1 MRHGF
6 IILLFMLI
14 PLPLSAE
21 VVMTD
26 TWSTTPDR
34 TWIGREWWANRLQDW
49 CIEDGRLV
57 CLESRPTRG
66 VRTAHWITNR
76 LAAGRKGLRLSVDI
90 ETGVEGLRAGP
101 EAFAG
106 FLLGSGGDHVD
117 HRLTAQVHHQPAED
131 GGMLAVVDGN
141 GVVSIRQFD
150 VPGKIPGSWSIGS
163 KVDLKALP
171 LIPGQKQ
178 SGTGLAADKPSR
190 FRLITDQQGEGMTVI
205 AQDPETGS
213 ELSRTRLDQLP
224 LRYRDGGIALVSH
237 RGPKERGRGFAFK
250 DLKSFGDGVRTASDR
265 EFGPVLST
273 MYTID
278 DGVLKLTAQMPPL
291 GSDDTQTADLEI
303 KRDGTWTLIDQGEW
317 DEDSA
322 TFTFRVEDWNADDA
336 IPYRVVYQERRLG
349 DSVPWQG
356 RYQGVFRAEPD
367 DDEVVLAA
375 LNCQK
380 VYTGGLKW
388 NHDGLWM
395 PHVKTVA
402 GVEARDPDLVFF
414 AGDQIYEGDLTPV
427 DRRSIRHSLHDYLYK
442 WYRFCW
448 SFRDL
453 TRNRPAIA
461 IPDDHD
467 VYHGNIWG
475 AGGKKAVK
483 TDSMSAQDSGG
494 YKMPARFVN
503 AVHRTQTSNLP
514 DPHDPTPIEQDISVY
529 YTDLDWGGVSFAVLA
544 DRMFKSSPTV
554 AVPEGKFRNG
564 WPQAEGFDPTI
575 SADVEDAVLLGERQE
590 QFLEEWAVD
599 WDEDDWAKAVLSQT
613 LFCNIATLP
622 EGATSG
628 GVIPG
633 LPVPLP
639 GDYPENYWIIAD
651 ADSNGWPQS
660 GRNRALEMMRMAGAI
675 HVCGDQHLG
684 STVRYGVDEFDD
696 AGWAFC
702 VPAVS
707 NTWPRR
713 WFPPEPGANQ
723 REGDPPYTG
732 QYLDG
737 WGNHMTVAA
746 VSNPVQ
752 TGQSPSNLYDRMPG
766 YGIIRF
772 LRPNREVIFECWPRW
787 TDPGAADDEQ
797 YSGWPVRFPINSGY
811 GEPKYGVARIEC
823 DQAVSP
829 LIRVRSSSDSTIDS
843 VRRLG
848 PGGGVLEL
856 GEAGPWDV
864 EASLDGRDWIMLGT
878 GMSGLEDSEDLP
890 VLRYR

>member
-6 IILLFMLI
+6 IIFLFMFMS
-14 PLPLSAE
+14 LPLSAE

-26 TWSTTPDR
+26 TWSTTPNR

-57 CLESRPTRG
+57 CLESRPTRA
-66 VRTAHWITNR
+66 VRTAHWITNS
-76 LAAGRKGLRLSVDI
+76 LAEGRTGLQLSVDI
-90 ETGVEGLRAGP
+90 RTGEEGARAG
-101 EAFAG
+101 ADALAG
-106 FLLGSGGDHVD
+106 FLIGSGGSHVD

-150 VPGKIPGSWSIGS
+150 VPGRIPGSWSISS
-163 KVDLKALP
+163 KIDLEDMP
-171 LIPGQKQ
+171 LVPGQTRT
-178 SGTGLAADKPSR
+178 GTGLAEGKPSR
-190 FRLITDQQGEGMTVI
+190 FRLVAERKNDSFTVKAIDTESGMV
-205 AQDPETGS
+205 
-213 ELSRTRLDQLP
+213 LSRAELKDLP
-224 LRYRDGGIALVSH
+224 TRYRDGGIALVSH
-237 RGPKERGRGFAFK
+237 RGPKRNGRGFAFEN
-250 DLKSFGDGVRTASDR
+250 LKSFGDGIRSSSDR
-265 EFGPVLST
+265 EFGPVLSSL
-273 MYTID
+273 YTID

-291 GSDDTQTADLEI
+291 GVDDSRQADLEI
-303 KRDGTWTLIDQGEW
+303 KRDGVWKSIARGDWDQ
-317 DEDSA
+317 DSA
-322 TFTFRVEDWNADDA
+322 TFTFRVEGWDDNSA
-336 IPYRVVYQERRLG
+336 VPYRVAYQEKRLG
-349 DSVPWQG
+349 ESEPWLG
-356 RYQGVFRAEPD
+356 RYQGIFRAAPE
-367 DDEVVLAA
+367 DEVVVAA
-375 LNCQK
+375 FTGHK
-380 VYTGGLKW
+380 VYTGALKW

-395 PHVKTVA
+395 PHKETAA
-402 GVEARDPDLVFF
+402 GVEARDPDLLFF
-414 AGDQIYEGDLTPV
+414 SGDQIYEGDLTPV
-427 DRRSIRHSLHDYLYK
+427 DRRSMQHSLHDYLYK

-448 SFRDL
+448 SFGDL

-461 IPDDHD
+461 VPDDHD

-475 AGGKKAVK
+475 AGGRKAEK
-483 TDSMSAQDSGG
+483 TEVMSAQDSGG

-554 AVPEGKFRNG
+554 AVPEGEFRNG
-564 WPQAEGFDPTI
+564 WPQAEGFDASI
-575 SADVEDAVLLGERQE
+575 SADVEGAVLLGPRQE

-613 LFCNIATLP
+613 LFCNVATLP
-622 EGATSG
+622 EGAKSG
-628 GVIPG
+628 GVIPS
-633 LPVPLP
+633 LPVPEP
-639 GDYPENYWIIAD
+639 GEYPENHSIVTD
-651 ADSNGWPQS
+651 GDSNGWPQTP
-660 GRNRALEMMRMAGAI
+660 RDRAIDLMRLGGAVHI
-675 HVCGDQHLG
+675 CGDQHLG
-684 STVRYGVDEFDD
+684 STVRYGVDDFDD

-713 WFPPEPGANQ
+713 WFPPEPGANH
-723 REGDPPYTG
+723 RAGDPLYTG

-737 WGNHMTVAA
+737 WGNRMTVAA
-746 VSNPVQ
+746 VANPVK

-772 LRPNREVIFECWPRW
+772 LRPSREVVFECWPRW
-787 TDPGAADDEQ
+787 TDPDAADDEQ

-811 GEPKYGVARIEC
+811 GEPEYGVARIEC

-829 LIRVRSSSDSTIDS
+829 LVRVRSSSDSSIES
-843 VRRLG
+843 VRRLE

-864 EASLDGRDWIMLGT
+864 EASQDGRDWVILGT
-878 GMSGLEDSEDLP
+878 GLSGLEDSEDLP